1 MNNHSTTQLQSNRL
15 RNLANGNSLLKISL
29 GLIFFTIL
37 SSAFVYAETIS
48 VDVDGTSYDVD
59 YTVSGMSVSGI
70 ESDTDFISLII
81 SVSVTDSQ
89 GILDITFDRTFF
101 DSVYEGVDDD
111 FIILVDGDEPNFSE
125 TETTSQ
131 SRTLSIELP
140 VGTEEIEIIGSVF
153 GRTLEETPS
162 EPEETPSEPEETPS
176 EPEETV
182 AEKQIPAAFVDASKD
197 PKFYVE
203 RYVTESSYKTWF
215 EDNYSDYTLHE
226 ALDISKSELDKL
238 IAEIEKDNST
248 PVPEE
253 TPEESPKT
261 TECGPGT
268 ILKDGACVLDER
280 CGPGTV
286 LKDGTCVVESQT
298 SAPQTSVQQSI
309 SFKGLGKEL
318 GYGLIA
324 AFIVTGAIAII
335 LALMSKASKSSD

>member
-1 MNNHSTTQLQSNRL
+1 MNNHSISQLQSERL

-48 VDVDGTSYDVD
+48 VNVDGTSYDVD

-70 ESDTDFISLII
+70 EPDPDFISLIL
-81 SVSVTDSQ
+81 SVDVTDSP
-89 GILDITFDRTFF
+89 GVLDITFDRTFF
-101 DSVYEGVDDD
+101 DSIYEGADDD
-111 FIILVDGDEPNFSE
+111 FIILADGDEPNFSE
-125 TETTSQ
+125 TKTTSQ

-140 VGTEEIEIIGSVF
+140 SGTEEVEIIGSVF
-153 GRTLEETPS
+153 GRTIEETPS
-162 EPEETPSEPEETPS
+162 EPEETPEEPS
-176 EPEETV
+176 Q
-182 AEKQIPAAFVDASKD
+182 KQIPAAFVDPSKD
-197 PKFYVE
+197 PKVYVE
-203 RYVTESSYKTWF
+203 RYVTESSYKAWF
-215 EDNYSDYTLHE
+215 EENYSDYTFHE

-238 IAEIEKDNST
+238 IAEIEKENSEPT
-248 PVPEE
+248 PVE
-253 TPEESPKT
+253 TPEEPTKT

-286 LKDGTCVVESQT
+286 LQGDVCVVLEPQT
-298 SAPQTSVQQSI
+298 SAPTT
-309 SFKGLGKEL
+309 SFKGLGKDL
-318 GYGLIA
+318 GYGVIA